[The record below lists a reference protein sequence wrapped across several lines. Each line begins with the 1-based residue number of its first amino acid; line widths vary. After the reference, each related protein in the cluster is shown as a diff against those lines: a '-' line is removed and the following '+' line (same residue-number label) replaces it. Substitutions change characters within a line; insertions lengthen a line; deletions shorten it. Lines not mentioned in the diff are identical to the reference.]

1 MKQILL
7 SITLPLFAA
16 HAVGYAQEAI
26 ECNNRMN
33 VTPVVIMEQT
43 DTTKT
48 NDVSIEK
55 TETEKKE
62 IFTTVEKQPEFLTEC
77 RTHKVPVK

>member
-55 TETEKKE
+55 LKLRRKRYLLLW
-62 IFTTVEKQPEFLTEC
+62 KNSPSS
-77 RTHKVPVK
+77 

>member
-1 MKQILL
+1 MKQKLL
-7 SITLPLFAA
+7 SITLLLFAA

-33 VTPVVIMEQT
+33 VAPVVIMEQT

-48 NDVSIEK
+48 NDVSIKK

-62 IFTTVEKQPEFLTEC
+62 IFTTVEKQPEFLAEC

>member
-1 MKQILL
+1 
-7 SITLPLFAA
+7 
-16 HAVGYAQEAI
+16 
-26 ECNNRMN
+26 MN
-33 VTPVVIMEQT
+33 VAPVVIMKQT

-48 NDVSIEK
+48 NNVSIEK

-62 IFTTVEKQPEFLTEC
+62 IFTTVEKQPEFLAEC